1 MADDK
6 SQIVRRCIRAS
17 LPISPDGIGGY
28 EHTIFDDIR
37 DVIFF
42 QIRLDIR
49 FDIGLEFCS
58 RSEKNFSPRSP
69 MAVGACRSLCL
80 YPRRIISGIS

>member
-1 MADDK
+1 M
-6 SQIVRRCIRAS
+6 VLRV
-17 LPISPDGIGGY
+17 

-49 FDIGLEFCS
+49 FDIGLEFLFEI
-58 RSEKNFSPRSP
+58 RKEFFSKESYGGRRRA
-69 MAVGACRSLCL
+69 AVFVCI
-80 YPRRIISGIS
+80 PEE